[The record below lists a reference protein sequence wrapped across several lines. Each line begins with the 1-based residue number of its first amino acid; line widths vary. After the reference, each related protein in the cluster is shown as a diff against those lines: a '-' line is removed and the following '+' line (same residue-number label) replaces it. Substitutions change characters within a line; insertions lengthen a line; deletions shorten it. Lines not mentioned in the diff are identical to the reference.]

1 MYLLKHSAVSRK
13 TVYSY
18 FYFCTMF
25 QQSITICSVASRQNS
40 GMGIFNKNDLDK
52 LKPKAG

>member
-1 MYLLKHSAVSRK
+1 MYLIKHSAVSRK